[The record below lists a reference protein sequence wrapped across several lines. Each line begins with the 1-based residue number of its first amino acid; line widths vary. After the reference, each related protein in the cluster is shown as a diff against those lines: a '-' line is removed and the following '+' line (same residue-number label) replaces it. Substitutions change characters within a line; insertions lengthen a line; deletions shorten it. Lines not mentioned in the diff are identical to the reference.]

1 MTRVLF
7 SIFLLTLPVFLI
19 AQSHQR
25 KNLEALR
32 TAIDIEIDGA
42 LSEDAWQFAPTAK
55 DFLQREPLN
64 GRPASFDTHV
74 KILYDD
80 QAIYVGAHILDPNPD
95 SLWQELKS
103 RDIFGLADYFGVVI
117 DPYNDGLNGLAFFV
131 SVRNVQIDY
140 KIDGQDNE
148 DYDWDA
154 VWISDTKIVADGWIA
169 EIKIP
174 YSALRFPKTE
184 IQKWGIN
191 FQRNIQRFKEVTS
204 WNFIDATISGSLQ
217 QSGELIG
224 IEQITPPLRLSGTPY
239 FSTFTEHNS
248 ETGNWK
254 NGYNIGMDIKAG
266 LSESFTL
273 DVTLIPDF
281 GQVESDD
288 KIYSLSPYEVF
299 YEEKRPFFTE
309 GTELF
314 NKGNIFYSRRIG
326 STADGFHQ
334 VQNQYDPEQIIDNP
348 ENEQLINAIKL
359 SGKTN
364 RGLGIGVFNAMTAN
378 TWAKVKDSTGN
389 EQRILTAPFTN
400 YNMFVFEQALW
411 KNSSISIYNTN
422 VYKPDNRFAANVSGT
437 EFRLR
442 DKSNHY
448 QTWGNI
454 NISQHYTSDNSPKI
468 GEYAQVG
475 VEKVSGNF
483 LAETWFKYVS
493 DDYDPNDMGF
503 LSRNNEIAQGINLK
517 YNIYEPFG
525 KFLNLRSRLYINQY
539 YLDVPRKFNQLLIG
553 MNGNVTTEKQFTT
566 GLEFSFRPLGFHDYF
581 EPRVPGYYYVT
592 NPNYSFG
599 LWTSPDY
606 RKTFLVDLRFGLWNV
621 PSQDLFNWWGSIKPR
636 WRASNNFLVIPELFI
651 DYNLNNIG
659 YVKDSTDYIGAP
671 AIIFGRR
678 DIIELTSSLEAS
690 YVFSQA
696 ASLSFRARHYWLRVN
711 YLAFYDLQ
719 KDGTLIP
726 NLYQNNE
733 NFVVNAF
740 NIDMVFKWDFAP
752 GSELLLIWKNA
763 IFSNDQQAKLEEH
776 YWRNLKNTFEAPISN
791 SFSIKLL
798 YYLDWQYFK
807 SGSNK
812 KSEGFGALG
821 QSIRN
826 LVT

>member
-7 SIFLLTLPVFLI
+7 LIFLLTLPVFLI

-32 TAIDIEIDGA
+32 TEIDIEIDGV

-74 KILYDD
+74 KLLYDD
-80 QAIYVGAHILDPNPD
+80 QAIYIGAHILDPKPD

-103 RDIFGLADYFGVVI
+103 RDIFGMADYFGVVI

-140 KIDGQDNE
+140 KTDGQDNE

-154 VWISDTKIVADGWIA
+154 VWISDSKIVADGWIA

-184 IQKWGIN
+184 IQEWGIN
-191 FQRNIQRFKEVTS
+191 FQRNIQRFREVTS

-217 QSGELIG
+217 QSGQLIG

-239 FSTFTEHNS
+239 FSAFTEHNS

-314 NKGNIFYSRRIG
+314 NKGGVFYSRRIG
-326 STADGFHQ
+326 STADGYYQ

-348 ENEQLINAIKL
+348 ENEQLINAFKL

-364 RGLGIGVFNAMTAN
+364 KGLGIGVFNAMTAN

-400 YNMFVFEQALW
+400 YNMFVFDQALW

-448 QTWGNI
+448 ETSGNI

-468 GEYAQVG
+468 GEYAQVR

-493 DDYDPNDMGF
+493 DDYDPNDMGY
-503 LSRNNEIAQGINLK
+503 LNRNNEVGNGYNFK

-525 KFLNLRSRLYINQY
+525 KFLSMRSGIFINHY
-539 YLDVPRKFNQLLIG
+539 YLNVPRKFSYLEVGYDGHIKTKNQFSAGL
-553 MNGNVTTEKQFTT
+553 NVN
-566 GLEFSFRPLGFHDYF
+566 FRPLGFHDFF
-581 EPRVPGYYYVT
+581 EPRVPGYAYYT
-592 NPNYSFG
+592 NPSFSINHWG
-599 LWTSPDY
+599 SPDY
-606 RKTFLVDLRFGLWNV
+606 RKKFMVDYTIGIWHIPKQN
-621 PSQDLFNWWGSIKPR
+621 LFNWWFKLEPR
-636 WRASNNFLVIPELFI
+636 WRVSNNFLILPSVYV
-651 DYNLNNIG
+651 DYSMNNIG
-659 YVKDSTDYIGAP
+659 YVRDSLNTNSSHS
-671 AIIFGRR
+671 IIFGRR
-678 DIIELTSSLEAS
+678 DILDITTSLEAD
-690 YVFSQA
+690 YVFSPD
-696 ASLSFRARHYWLRVN
+696 ASLAFRARHYWLQVD
-711 YLAFYDLQ
+711 YLSFYDLQ
-719 KDGTLIP
+719 KDETII
-726 NLYQNNE
+726 QNSYSGDE
-733 NFVVNAF
+733 DFAVNAF
-740 NIDMVFKWDFAP
+740 NIDMVFKWNFAP

-763 IFSNDQQAKLEEH
+763 IYSNEKFKILERN
-776 YWRNLKNTFEAPISN
+776 YWRNLDNTFNAPISN
-791 SFSIKLL
+791 SFSIKVL

-807 SGSNK
+807 SGNKK